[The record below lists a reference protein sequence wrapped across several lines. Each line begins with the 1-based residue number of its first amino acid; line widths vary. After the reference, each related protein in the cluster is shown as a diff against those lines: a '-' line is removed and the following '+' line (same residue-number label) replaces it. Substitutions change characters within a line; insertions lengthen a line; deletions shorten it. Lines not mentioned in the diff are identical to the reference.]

1 MFFIFSKTLDFLL
14 SPLIWLSIIF
24 LWALFT
30 EKSLLKKRL
39 FRWGIGL
46 FFVLSNPFIINLFLL
61 AWEIPPTPLSSFD
74 KNYDIAIVLTGITNN
89 ARKTPPD
96 RVYMQEGADRILHA
110 LMLYRQGKVKKIL
123 ITGGTIEV
131 SGKTHTSEAI
141 LLAQILAQA
150 QVPKKD
156 IILET
161 SARNTHENAKN
172 TQQLL
177 LAKYP
182 RETLLLITS
191 AFHMRRAKACFEKV
205 GLQVVPFSAGFHT
218 QDLKWELSWLIPTGR
233 ALQLWSLLIHEVSGY
248 VIYKMIGYA

>member
-1 MFFIFSKTLDFLL
+1 MFFILSKTLDFLL
-14 SPLIWLSIIF
+14 SPLVWLSIIF

-30 EKSLLKKRL
+30 KKALLKKRL

-46 FFVLSNPFIINLFLL
+46 FFLLSNPCLINLLLL
-61 AWEIPPTPLSSFD
+61 AWEIPPKPLSSFD
-74 KNYDIAIVLTGITNN
+74 KSYDIAVVLTGITNN
-89 ARKTPPD
+89 ARKTPTD

-110 LMLYRQGKVKKIL
+110 LMLYRQGKVKQIL
-123 ITGGTIEV
+123 ITGGTVEV
-131 SGKTHTSEAI
+131 TGKVHTSEAV

-150 QVPKKD
+150 QVPSED

-172 TQQLL
+172 THQLVKE
-177 LAKYP
+177 KYP
-182 RETLLLITS
+182 DKTLLLITS

-218 QDLKWELSWLIPTGR
+218 QDLKWELSWFIPTGR

-248 VIYKMIGYA
+248 VIYKIVGYA